1 MPELNI
7 YENKLFWYSLIFR
20 VGEKNV
26 ITMMASFLYIYRF
39 EVHAFPCGYISV
51 YVVSLSSAT
60 FNIVLEKITLFF
72 TILTNLTIYFLLHF
86 IHHFYNSIF

>member
-26 ITMMASFLYIYRF
+26 ITMMASFLYIYWL
-39 EVHAFPCGYISV
+39 EVYAFPCGYISV

-60 FNIVLEKITLFF
+60 FDFVLEKITLLF
-72 TILTNLTIYFLLHF
+72 TILTNFAIYFLLHF
-86 IHHFYNSIF
+86 LHQF